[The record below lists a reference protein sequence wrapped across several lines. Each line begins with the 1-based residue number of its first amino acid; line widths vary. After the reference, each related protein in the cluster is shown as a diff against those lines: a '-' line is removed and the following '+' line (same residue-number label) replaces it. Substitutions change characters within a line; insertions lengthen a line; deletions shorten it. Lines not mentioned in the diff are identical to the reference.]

1 MRWSV
6 PPGFPDFMSR
16 APGAAAGPCTL
27 EGRAWSGHAPVIAVE
42 VTTDG
47 GESWAPAELDPTDA
61 GDCAWRRWRYEWVAT
76 PGRYVLGARA
86 TDASGRTQ
94 PVEQPWN
101 RGGFANNM
109 VQRVEVVVP
118 AE

>member
-1 MRWSV
+1 M
-6 PPGFPDFMSR
+6 
-16 APGAAAGPCTL
+16 
-27 EGRAWSGHAPVIAVE
+27 E
-42 VTTDG
+42 VTIDG
-47 GESWAPAELDPTDA
+47 GVTWAPAVLDEPT
-61 GDCAWRRWRYEWVAT
+61 GGEWAWRRWRFEWTAE
-76 PGRYVLGARA
+76 PGQHVLGARA
-86 TDASGRTQ
+86 TDASGRSQ